1 MNTTKELL
9 ETALS
14 CLKEV
19 GGRFDGGHSFGDLT
33 EGERR
38 ELGTLML
45 DVEDAAALAWTGW
58 GHGLFPDAGLVDEED
73 DGDKPREVQWDE
85 DGNVLYDSDEEE

>member
-1 MNTTKELL
+1 MNTTRELL

-19 GGRFDGGHSFGDLT
+19 GGRFDGGNGFSDLT

-38 ELGTLML
+38 ELGTLLL
-45 DVEDAAALAWTGW
+45 DVEEAAALGWTGW
-58 GHGLFPDAGLVDEED
+58 EHGLFPDAGFADEDDEE
-73 DGDKPREVQWDE
+73 
-85 DGNVLYDSDEEE
+85 